1 MTEQEERQL
10 ERARKLK
17 TTTNTE
23 GWEVLQA
30 YVFAR
35 GNSLKNGLAAVD
47 LTKDLSKAMQT
58 QGEIRGINSVINWV
72 VNTIKEVKQIEEKK
86 KKETK

>member
-1 MTEQEERQL
+1 M
-10 ERARKLK
+10 
-17 TTTNTE
+17 
-23 GWEVLQA
+23 QA

-72 VNTIKEVKQIEEKK
+72 VNTIKEVKQIEERK
-86 KKETK
+86 KKEKKNA